1 MKNVFLTF
9 VILIFSLSVFSQTKI
24 NTDDLIGYWEPDQ
37 ESSQLFFWKNST
49 GDLQMQDICG
59 STGEPL
65 QLIEFK
71 INQTTIFVKEVSIE
85 NKWITTSS
93 FTIINKKTLQ
103 RVVEGDI
110 NVIITYTKIK

>member
-1 MKNVFLTF
+1 MKKA
-9 VILIFSLSVFSQTKI
+9 IFIIAITLLSLSVFSQTKI
-24 NTDDLIGYWEPDQ
+24 NTNDLIGYWEPDQ
-37 ESSQLFFWKNST
+37 ESSQLFFWKNSN

-71 INQTTIFVKEVSIE
+71 INQNNIFVKEVSIE
-85 NKWITTSS
+85 NKWITASS
-93 FTIINKKTLQ
+93 FTIINKTTLQ

>member
-1 MKNVFLTF
+1 MKKVFLAF
-9 VILIFSLSVFSQTKI
+9 VILIFSSSVFSQTKI
-24 NTDDLIGYWEPDQ
+24 NTNDLIGYWEPDQ
-37 ESSQLFFWKNST
+37 ESSQLFFWKNLN
-49 GDLQMQDICG
+49 GDLQIQDICG

-71 INQTTIFVKEVSIE
+71 INQNNIFVKEVSIE
-85 NKWITTSS
+85 NKWVTTSS
-93 FTIINKKTLQ
+93 FTIINKTTLQ